1 MKRRYDLPLL
11 VPAAFALF
19 LVVVRA
25 CLQSATL
32 DEADGYLGYCAMDW
46 PSQFYATS
54 GNHVLNSIVERFVT
68 TVFGLSHLTFRFG
81 AIIGASIYITAAYR
95 LCSMLIGS
103 AWVRWPLFV
112 CLVYNPFILDY
123 LIASR
128 GYSLALGFLLT
139 AILVLAQA
147 FADENDHLYRRCALA
162 SLCVGLSFCA
172 NFAFAWVNASIMAIF
187 LLWALFVRRAN
198 WYRLAG
204 AGLLPAVLVTTA
216 ICGQTLLDWP
226 KGQLYYGAATI
237 HQMVHS
243 LTEASFYTP
252 NPQVANALVLG
263 FLNWVAIVLPE
274 VFKYSWIVLF
284 LTVCALRIARTDAET
299 RRESTVFF
307 YLVGVLT
314 LALSLYWLAHR
325 ALGILYPQERT
336 ASYFVVLA
344 TLGFGVAAA
353 CRYPSRAGAVAHALG
368 IGVLSIGAVY
378 FLGCLRIS
386 HFREWKFDAE
396 TQPAFHTLVDINR
409 QYGYRDVVTGWEYTA
424 ALKFYEHYYGRVG
437 LFNFIQDTDRPIQ
450 SVKPV
455 YVLRDEYDHDYIEQQ
470 KLQVIYRGPVG
481 GVVVA
486 IRPSPAAS
494 H

>member
-1 MKRRYDLPLL
+1 MNSRRRFDVPLL
-11 VPAAFALF
+11 VCAGFALF

-32 DEADGYLGYCAMDW
+32 DEADAYLGYCAMDW

-81 AIIGASIYITAAYR
+81 AIIGAAIYIMAAYR
-95 LCSMLIGS
+95 LCLLLIES
-103 AWVRWPLFV
+103 AWVRWPLFL

-128 GYSLALGFLLT
+128 GYSMALGLLLT
-139 AILVLAQA
+139 AVLMIVQALV
-147 FADENDHLYRRCALA
+147 DENEQVYRRCALA

-172 NFAFAWVNASIMAIF
+172 NFAFAWVNASIMAVF
-187 LLWALFVRRAN
+187 LLWALVKRRGP
-198 WYRLAG
+198 WYKLAA
-204 AGLLPAVLVTTA
+204 AGVIPAVAVTIA

-226 KGQLYYGAATI
+226 KGQLYYGAATA

-243 LTEASFYTP
+243 LTEASMYTP
-252 NPQVANALVLG
+252 NPQVANGLVLG
-263 FLNWVAIVLPE
+263 FLTQVAVVLPE
-274 VFKYSWIVLF
+274 VFKYAWIVLF
-284 LTVCALRIARTDAET
+284 LTVCALRIARPEEEIRKRAA
-299 RRESTVFF
+299 VFG
-307 YLVGVLT
+307 YIVGVLA
-314 LALSLYWLAHR
+314 LAFSSYWMAHR
-325 ALGILYPQERT
+325 FLGILYPQERT

-353 CRYPSRAGAVAHALG
+353 CRYPSR
-368 IGVLSIGAVY
+368 IGAVVQVLGAGVLMMGAVY
-378 FLGCLRIS
+378 YLGCLRIS

-396 TQPAFHTLVDINR
+396 TQPAFNALVEINR

-437 LFNFIQDTDRPIQ
+437 LFNYVQDTQRPIQ

-455 YVLRDEYDHDYIEQQ
+455 YVLRDEYDHDYVEQQ
-470 KLQVIYRGPVG
+470 KLKVVYRGPVG

-486 IRPSPAAS
+486 IRPPE
-494 H
+494 